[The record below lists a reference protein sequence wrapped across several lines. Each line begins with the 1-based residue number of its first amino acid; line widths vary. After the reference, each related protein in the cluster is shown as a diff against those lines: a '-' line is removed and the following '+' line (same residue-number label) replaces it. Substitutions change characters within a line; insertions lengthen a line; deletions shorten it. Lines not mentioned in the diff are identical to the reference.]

1 MGIMANKRFFTEE
14 HEWIEVLEANRIR
27 IGITD
32 HAQDEMGDVVFV
44 ELPFEDDEFEAG
56 EDFAM
61 VESVKSTSEIF
72 IPAAGRVVAVNEQ
85 LEDEPELVNDSP
97 EDEGWIAEFEL
108 EEDFDG
114 SDLMDRAAYDEYLD
128 TL

>member
-1 MGIMANKRFFTEE
+1 
-14 HEWIEVLEANRIR
+14 
-27 IGITD
+27 
-32 HAQDEMGDVVFV
+32 
-44 ELPFEDDEFEAG
+44 
-56 EDFAM
+56 M
-61 VESVKSTSEIF
+61 VESIKSTSEIF

-114 SDLMDRAAYDEYLD
+114 SELMDRAAYDEYLD

>member
-1 MGIMANKRFFTEE
+1 
-14 HEWIEVLEANRIR
+14 
-27 IGITD
+27 
-32 HAQDEMGDVVFV
+32 
-44 ELPFEDDEFEAG
+44 
-56 EDFAM
+56 M

-97 EDEGWIAEFEL
+97 ENEGWIAEFEL

-114 SDLMDRAAYDEYLD
+114 SELMDRAAYDEYLE